1 MSNILFSAA
10 AFIVALGALVTF
22 HEFGHYWVARRLNVK
37 VLRFSV
43 GFGRP
48 LWRRVAGADRTEYVI
63 AAIPLGG
70 YVKMLDEREG
80 PVAPQER
87 ARAFN
92 TQSLPRRTAIVVA
105 GPLFNFILAI
115 AAYWCTFVIGINGIT
130 PLLGEVDPQ
139 TAAGRAGF
147 QQEDRIVSVNGEPT
161 PTWSRV
167 RIVILEQALD
177 SDAPL
182 LVQVQD
188 AQGGT
193 ATRTLPLP
201 SRSLLKEEGDFI
213 GELGLVQWFPDVP
226 PRIGGLLEDHAAARA
241 GIAVGD
247 LVLRADGTPIN
258 TWREW
263 VTYVRGRPLQDI
275 RLVVERA
282 GGEVELQLRPGLKD
296 TDAGQIGYIGAYEV
310 ESRPLLA
317 RMRTTVRYDPIE
329 AAAQAL
335 ERTWDMTTLTL
346 RVLGKLLTGEAALR
360 NISGPITIA
369 QYAGQTA
376 SIGIDHYLNFLA
388 LISIS
393 LGVLNLLPIPVLDG
407 GHLLYFAM
415 EAVTRK
421 PISERV
427 QMYGQQIGLM
437 ILFGLMGLA
446 FYNDIARLMG

>member
-1 MSNILFSAA
+1 MSDILFSAA

-22 HEFGHYWVARRLNVK
+22 HEYGHYWVARRLNVK

-48 LWRRVAGADRTEYVI
+48 LWQRTGGADKTEYVI

-80 PVAPQER
+80 PVDPQER
-87 ARAFN
+87 SRAFN
-92 TQSLPRRTAIVVA
+92 TQSLPRRTAIVIA

-115 AAYWCTFVIGINGIT
+115 VAYWFTFVIGINGIT
-130 PLLGEVDPQ
+130 PLLGDVDPQ
-139 TAAGRAGF
+139 SAAGRAGF
-147 QQEDRIVSVNGEPT
+147 QLEDRIVSVNGQET

-167 RIVILEQALD
+167 RIVVLEQALD
-177 SDAPL
+177 GHNPL

-188 AQGGT
+188 SRGGA
-193 ATRTLPLP
+193 ATRSLALPQ
-201 SRSLLKEEGDFI
+201 RSLLQDEGDFI
-213 GELGLVQWFPDVP
+213 GELGLVQWFPEVV
-226 PRIGGLLEDHAAARA
+226 PRIGGLLEEHAAARA

-247 LVLRADGTPIN
+247 LVLRADGIAID

-263 VTYVRGRPLQDI
+263 VMYVRARPLQDI
-275 RLVVERA
+275 NLIVERD
-282 GGEVELQLRPGLKD
+282 GSEVELLLRPDLKD
-296 TDAGQIGYIGAYEV
+296 TGQEQIGYIGAYEV
-310 ESRPLLA
+310 ESRALLE
-317 RMRTTVRYDPIE
+317 RMRTTVRYGPLRAVQE
-329 AAAQAL
+329 SLQ
-335 ERTWDMTTLTL
+335 RTWDMTSLTL
-346 RVLGKLLTGEAALR
+346 RVLGKLITGEAALR

-369 QYAGQTA
+369 QYAGQSA

-393 LGVLNLLPIPVLDG
+393 LAVLNLLPIPVLDG
-407 GHLLYFAM
+407 GHLLYFLM
-415 EAVTRK
+415 EGITRR

-427 QMYGQQIGLM
+427 QIYGQQIGLV
-437 ILFGLMGLA
+437 ILIGLMGLA

>member
-1 MSNILFSAA
+1 MSDIIFSAA
-10 AFIVALGALVTF
+10 AFVVALGALVTF
-22 HEFGHYWVARRLNVK
+22 HEYGHYWVARRLNVK

-48 LWRRVAGADRTEYVI
+48 LWQRTAGDDNTEYVI

-80 PVAPQER
+80 PVAPEER

-92 TQSLPRRTAIVVA
+92 TQSLSRRTAIVVA

-115 AAYWCTFVIGINGIT
+115 VAYWFTFVIGINGIT
-130 PLLGEVDPQ
+130 PLLGQADPES
-139 TAAGRAGF
+139 AAGRAGF
-147 QQEDRIVSVNGEPT
+147 QVEDRVVSVNGVPT

-177 SDAPL
+177 GNDPL
-182 LVQVQD
+182 LIQVED
-188 AQGGT
+188 AQGNMV
-193 ATRTLPLP
+193 
-201 SRSLLKEEGDFI
+201 SRSLALPQRSLLQDEGDFI
-213 GELGLVQWFPDVP
+213 AELGFAQWFPDVA
-226 PRIGGLLEDHAAARA
+226 PRIGGLLDKHAAERA
-241 GIAVGD
+241 GMLVGD

-263 VTYVRGRPLQDI
+263 VTFVRARPLQDI
-275 RLVVERA
+275 DLVVQRE
-282 GGEVELQLRPGLKD
+282 GSEVRLLLRPDLKD
-296 TDAGQIGYIGAYEV
+296 TRGGQIGYIGAYEV
-310 ESRPLLA
+310 ESRGLLE
-317 RMRTTVRYDPIE
+317 RMRTTVRYGPLQAVQE
-329 AAAQAL
+329 AL
-335 ERTWDMTTLTL
+335 GRTWDMTSLTL
-346 RVLGKLLTGEAALR
+346 RVLGKLITGEAALR

-369 QYAGQTA
+369 QYAGQSA

-415 EAVTRK
+415 EAVTRR

-427 QMYGQQIGLM
+427 QMYGQQIGLV
-437 ILFGLMGLA
+437 ILIGLMGLA

>member
-1 MSNILFSAA
+1 MSEFLFSAA

-22 HEFGHYWVARRLNVK
+22 HEYGHYWVARRLNVK

-48 LWRRVAGADRTEYVI
+48 LWRRVGGADNTEYVI

-80 PVAPQER
+80 PVDPRER

-92 TQSLPRRTAIVVA
+92 TQTLPRRTAIVIA

-115 AAYWCTFVIGINGIT
+115 VAYWFTFVIGINGIT
-130 PLLGEVDPQ
+130 PLIGDVDPQ

-147 QQEDRIVSVNGEPT
+147 QVEDRIVSVNGEPT

-177 SDAPL
+177 GHNPL
-182 LVQVQD
+182 LIQVED
-188 AQGGT
+188 AQGGA
-193 ATRTLPLP
+193 ATRSLMLPE
-201 SRSLLKEEGDFI
+201 RSLLKDEGDFI
-213 GELGLVQWFPDVP
+213 GELGLTQWYPEVV
-226 PRIGGLLEDHAAARA
+226 PRIGGLLDDHAAARA
-241 GIAVGD
+241 GMAVGD

-263 VTYVRGRPLQDI
+263 VEYVRARPLQDI
-275 RLVVERA
+275 DVVVERA
-282 GGEVELQLRPGLKD
+282 GSDVELLLRPELKE
-296 TDAGQIGYIGAYEV
+296 TGETQIGYIGAYEV
-310 ESRPLLA
+310 ESRALLE
-317 RMRTTVRYDPIE
+317 RMRTTVRYGPVE
-329 AAAQAL
+329 AVQQSL
-335 ERTWDMTTLTL
+335 QRTWDITVLTL
-346 RVLGKLLTGEAALR
+346 RVLGKLITGEAALR

-369 QYAGQTA
+369 QYAGQSA

-407 GHLLYFAM
+407 GHLLYFLM
-415 EAVTRK
+415 EGVTRR

-427 QMYGQQIGLM
+427 QIYGQQIGLV
-437 ILFGLMGLA
+437 ILIGLMGLA

>member
-1 MSNILFSAA
+1 MSEIIFSAA

-22 HEFGHYWVARRLNVK
+22 HEYGHYWVARRLNVK
-37 VLRFSV
+37 VLRFSI

-48 LWRRVAGADRTEYVI
+48 LWQRTAGADNTEYVI

-80 PVAPQER
+80 PVAPEER

-92 TQSLPRRTAIVVA
+92 TQSLSRRTAIVVA

-115 AAYWCTFVIGINGIT
+115 VAYWFTFVIGINGIT
-130 PLLGEVDPQ
+130 PLLGEVDPES
-139 TAAGRAGF
+139 AAGRAGF
-147 QQEDRIVSVNGEPT
+147 QLEDRVLSVNGEAT

-177 SDAPL
+177 SNDPL
-182 LVQVQD
+182 LIQVHD
-188 AQGGT
+188 AQGNT
-193 ATRTLPLP
+193 V
-201 SRSLLKEEGDFI
+201 SRSLALPQRSLLQDEGDFVA
-213 GELGLVQWFPDVP
+213 ELGFVQWFPDVA
-226 PRIGGLLEDHAAARA
+226 PRIGGLLDEHAAERA
-241 GIAVGD
+241 GILVGD
-247 LVLRADGTPIN
+247 LVLRADGVSID

-263 VTYVRGRPLQDI
+263 VTFVRARPLQDI
-275 RLVVERA
+275 DLVVQR
-282 GGEVELQLRPGLKD
+282 GDSEVQLLLRPDLKD
-296 TDAGQIGYIGAYEV
+296 TGPEQIGYIGAYEV
-310 ESRPLLA
+310 ESRALLA
-317 RMRTTVRYDPIE
+317 RMRTTVRYSPLQAVGE
-329 AAAQAL
+329 AL
-335 ERTWDMTTLTL
+335 GRTWGMTSLTL
-346 RVLGKLLTGEAALR
+346 RVLGKLITGEAALR

-369 QYAGQTA
+369 QYAGQSA

-407 GHLLYFAM
+407 GHLLYFLM
-415 EAVTRK
+415 EAVTRR

-427 QMYGQQIGLM
+427 QMYGQQIGLV